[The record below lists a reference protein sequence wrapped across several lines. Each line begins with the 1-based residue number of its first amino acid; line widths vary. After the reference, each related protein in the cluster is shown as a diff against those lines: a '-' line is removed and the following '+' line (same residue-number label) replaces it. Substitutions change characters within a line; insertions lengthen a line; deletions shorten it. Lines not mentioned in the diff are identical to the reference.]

1 MLLRQWRRRQHNE
14 SHTHTVQDKNPRNRK
29 RPRNDYRIVGR
40 TEEPEQ
46 KRIQQTGQDRN
57 NPHKVIQM
65 KVYAADYVSPANL
78 FKGTLYIEAEDHME
92 AMSKFFKWIQTKEVW
107 GHLWSIN
114 VSLKEAEQ
122 IEKI

>member
-1 MLLRQWRRRQHNE
+1 
-14 SHTHTVQDKNPRNRK
+14 
-29 RPRNDYRIVGR
+29 
-40 TEEPEQ
+40 
-46 KRIQQTGQDRN
+46 
-57 NPHKVIQM
+57 M
-65 KVYAADYVSPANL
+65 KVYAADYVSHANL
-78 FKGTLYIEAEDHME
+78 FIGTLYIEAEDHME